1 MLKLWVIYTLQS
13 LGRSDTP
20 TQVETLND
28 PLGEEKLGTGKNKL
42 TIDMCLG
49 NQTIPIKSE
58 YDIDY
63 EKFKD
68 HRLVILKIWD
78 L

>member
-28 PLGEEKLGTGKNKL
+28 PLGEEKLGMGKNKL

-68 HRLVILKIWD
+68 NRLVILKIWD